1 MTIFLVDDP
10 IPRPLPVEQLNCDS
24 SKFYHQYGDA
34 CMPLNGP
41 SMPAFSVSEVFGRPI
56 RGNCPATNTYTSTSP
71 LCVKKV
77 REQNINAFH
86 AKGGAPQTGQVDESG
101 RACFDFT
108 GIVLSNLNQGLNTDI
123 PR

>member
-1 MTIFLVDDP
+1 MWLPKQTEVLLTFHYLDDP

-56 RGNCPATNTYTSTSP
+56 KGYCPATNINTSLGP
-71 LCVKKV
+71 VCVDKAA
-77 REQNINAFH
+77 EQNIDAFH
-86 AKGGAPQTGQVDESG
+86 VRGVTPQIGQTGESG
-101 RACFDFT
+101 QTCY
-108 GIVLSNLNQGLNTDI
+108 NLASK
-123 PR
+123 